1 LPLLLRFSGMTVSLQ
16 PQLAGMADR
25 ADAINVG
32 DHIEGSYA
40 SRLAMPS
47 CGRWWPRQAHPV
59 RTVVKT
65 ADCTPAC
72 DTSVV
77 GTPHRSSPGLR
88 GSARG
93 CGEMRLLRNVT

>member
-1 LPLLLRFSGMTVSLQ
+1 MTVSLQ

-47 CGRWWPRQAHPV
+47 CGRWWPRKAHPV
-59 RTVVKT
+59 RTVGEDRRLYPGVRHLGGGY
-65 ADCTPAC
+65 APSFVA
-72 DTSVV
+72 
-77 GTPHRSSPGLR
+77 GPQGFSPGLR
-88 GSARG
+88 
-93 CGEMRLLRNVT
+93 